1 MSTASSFPDQ
11 VKTSLINICHLFTT
25 CIQRYALHC
34 STDGHFAQLIFGAD
48 LVRAHRSLTNNNS
61 PAGITQLLTNHFVS
75 FEEKLGTNVKT
86 LAFFIRNLFMDH
98 SLIEMNTCERRL
110 YLSNI
115 NKKLSSIKFISTN
128 KNIVKKEDI
137 NIELLV
143 GHILDTL
150 PRLIF
155 DRQEFYHG
163 LLSHLVKHNL
173 DRIDDYLIYNQQLSF
188 VTIGSSIKQS
198 RLIDG
203 ILLPIYNSHKLLSS
217 FISNSELIIVFLN
230 IQSKEFNNK
239 SSLFTIIDHNQEF
252 ISYDTLIYR
261 QFIKKYLINVNLI
274 ISLSCINEL
283 FLFELHQAN
292 INVIDSLDEQTFEF
306 ILKVYQCLPCNRL
319 LISDDESIDKVSTI
333 LLDRHV
339 IVNQQAYI
347 YLSSNGSYQTLLS
360 CVPTSTLF
368 LTTQKILINIVR
380 LIKYIL
386 EQLNKTSYLSIST
399 EKDYLKYIHD
409 DIPEL
414 RHILDNH
421 RIYIDKIS
429 NRNNDKLFPIC
440 IFQEYLL
447 NGINFLY
454 YINKIDG
461 IYSTTRKIVVEKCD

>member
-1 MSTASSFPDQ
+1 MSTTPSFPDQ
-11 VKTSLINICHLFTT
+11 VKTSLINICHLFTK

-34 STDGHFAQLIFGAD
+34 STDGRFAQLIFGAD
-48 LVRAHRSLTNNNS
+48 LVRAHRSLSNNDS

-86 LAFFIRNLFMDH
+86 LAYFIHNLFMDR
-98 SLIEMNTCERRL
+98 SLTEMNTCERRL
-110 YLSNI
+110 HLSNI
-115 NKKLSSIKFISTN
+115 NEKLSSIKYISTN
-128 KNIVKKEDI
+128 KSIVKKEDLD
-137 NIELLV
+137 IELLV

-150 PRLIF
+150 PRYLLFFVELTYIF
-155 DRQEFYHG
+155 EEDSEY
-163 LLSHLVKHNL
+163 NL

-188 VTIGSSIKQS
+188 VTSGSSIKQS

-217 FISNSELIIVFLN
+217 FISNSQITIVFLN
-230 IQSKEFNNK
+230 LQSTEFDK

-274 ISLSCINEL
+274 ISSSCINEL

-319 LISDDESIDKVSTI
+319 LISNDESIDKISTI

-347 YLSSNGSYQTLLS
+347 YLSSNGSHQTLLS
-360 CVPTSTLF
+360 CVPTPTLF

-380 LIKYIL
+380 LMKYIL
-386 EQLNKTSYLSIST
+386 EQLSKTSCLPIST
-399 EKDYLKYIHD
+399 ERDYLKFIHD
-409 DIPEL
+409 NIPEL
-414 RHILDNH
+414 RHILDNR

-429 NRNNDKLFPIC
+429 STNNDQLFPIC
-440 IFQEYLL
+440 IFHEYLL

-461 IYSTTRKIVVEKCD
+461 IYSTTRKIVVEICE